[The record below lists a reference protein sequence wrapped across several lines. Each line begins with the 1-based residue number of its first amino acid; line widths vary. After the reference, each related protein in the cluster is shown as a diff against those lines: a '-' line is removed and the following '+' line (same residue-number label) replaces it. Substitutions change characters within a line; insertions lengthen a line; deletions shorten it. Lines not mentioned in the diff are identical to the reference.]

1 MKKYLIVVLALILL
15 LTACSGPF
23 LPTSSSQDIFV
34 PGSDS
39 SLQSG
44 ASYADL
50 IKIYMK
56 AQKGHRYSYRNFAA
70 VDGMVK
76 DTLDAPAAESQKS
89 ENLKNDYSKTN
100 LQIKGVDEADII
112 KTDGEYLYLIA
123 NNRLY
128 IVDVRDPANMKV
140 LSNTAFSMNEQK
152 GDISRGE
159 NPMTMYLDVESQ
171 RLILIVAGYV
181 SEQIQV
187 EVPTETVDTEKPTD
201 PESPI
206 VTDVPP
212 VDTEKP
218 TDPES
223 PIVTDVNPD
232 SDESIAPD
240 QPVSG
245 EGLSEGSNGSAA
257 ADAQPADGTAI
268 APEPDKII
276 PPYYYYNYK
285 QYTTTYV
292 YDLNDKAAPDLVRQF
307 SQTGYYLDSRKIGN
321 NVYVITNEYAYM
333 HRGFYAAED
342 TDEKEVN
349 PEDVFPSVSGKIGR
363 VELDDFT
370 TIPAG
375 RIAILP
381 EGDVDNQL
389 VISGINM
396 LNDKKEPNLLAVLG
410 TSGTIFCSTDY
421 LYVAAYNYP
430 WPIYAVAEVDVK
442 SDDST
447 TAPGSRYQ
455 EMATDIYR
463 FKLTDGAISAAGQGS
478 VPGSIINQFSMDEY
492 QGYFR
497 IATTTGQAW
506 MPGGENVAKNNLYI
520 LDTGMKIVGQV
531 TGLAPGETI
540 KSVRFMGD
548 QAYVVTFRN
557 VDPLFVIDLKNPA
570 GPQVLGQLKIPG
582 YSTYLHPYDEN
593 KLLGFGYDVTVKDEN
608 AYNGGLKV
616 SLFDIADFNNP
627 RELSTIV
634 LGGRGSHS
642 ELLYNHKPLLFSLEK
657 NLIAFPAALYEKT
670 NGVHEYGNPNFQ
682 GFLILSV
689 NAASQLELRGSISH
703 FDKMADPNGPAVKL
717 TDREWNAFWSF
728 DMITRGA
735 YIGNTIFTVSAS
747 KIRATALDSLNKVG
761 GVELP
766 GFEEMY
772 K

>member
-1 MKKYLIVVLALILL
+1 MKKFLIVVLALTLL

-23 LPTSSSQDIFV
+23 LPVSPSLNGQDIFV

-39 SLQSG
+39 SLKSG

-50 IKIYMK
+50 IKIYLK
-56 AQKGHRYSYRNFAA
+56 AQNGPRYNYRDFVGGVVRTEATNGAPTF
-70 VDGMVK
+70 DG
-76 DTLDAPAAESQKS
+76 QKT
-89 ENLKNDYSKTN
+89 DYSKTN
-100 LQIKGVDEADII
+100 LQIEGVDEADII

-140 LSNTAFSMNEQK
+140 LSNTVFSMNEQN
-152 GDISRGE
+152 GNISRGE

-187 EVPTETVDTEKPTD
+187 EVPTDT
-201 PESPI
+201 
-206 VTDVPP
+206 
-212 VDTEKP
+212 
-218 TDPES
+218 
-223 PIVTDVNPD
+223 VNP
-232 SDESIAPD
+232 EEPTKPEEPVVIEVTPGSIDPVAPD
-240 QPVSG
+240 QPVSSG
-245 EGLSEGSNGSAA
+245 GASDGSSGSAS
-257 ADAQPADGTAI
+257 ADSQPADGVSLTN
-268 APEPDKII
+268 EPDKSIRYD
-276 PPYYYYNYK
+276 PYYYNNYK

-292 YDLNDKAAPDLVRQF
+292 YDLNDKAAPELVRQF

-333 HRGFYAAED
+333 YRGFYAAED
-342 TDEKEVN
+342 TAEKEVN
-349 PEDVFPSVSGKIGR
+349 PEDVFPSISSKIGR
-363 VELDDFT
+363 VELGDFT
-370 TIPAG
+370 TIPAS

-381 EGDVDNQL
+381 EGDVNNQL

-396 LNDKKEPNLLAVLG
+396 LKDSQEPNLLAVLG

-430 WPIYAVAEVDVK
+430 WLMYAATDMVVK
-442 SDDST
+442 SDDT
-447 TAPGSRYQ
+447 TVVENQYQ
-455 EMATDIYR
+455 EVTTDIYR
-463 FKLTDGAISAAGQGS
+463 FKLTDGVISAAGQGT

-506 MPGGENVAKNNLYI
+506 MPEGENVAKNNLYI
-520 LDTGMKIVGQV
+520 LNTSMKIVGQV

-540 KSVRFMGD
+540 KSVRFLGD

-557 VDPLFVIDLKNPA
+557 VDPLFVIDLKNPSS
-570 GPQVLGQLKIPG
+570 PQVLGQLKIPG

-593 KLLGFGYDVTVKDEN
+593 KLLGFGYDVTVEGEN
-608 AYNGGLKV
+608 AYNGGLKI

-627 RELSTIV
+627 REISTIV
-634 LGGRGSHS
+634 LGGRGSYS

-657 NLIAFPAALYEKT
+657 NLIAFPATLYEKT
-670 NGVHEYGNPNFQ
+670 NSVHEYGNPNFQ
-682 GFLILSV
+682 GFLVLSV
-689 NAASQLELRGSISH
+689 NAANQLELRGSISH
-703 FDKMADPNGPAVKL
+703 FDKMADPNGPALKL
-717 TDREWNAFWSF
+717 TDKEWNAFWSF

-735 YIGNTIFTVSAS
+735 YVGNTIFTVSAS
-747 KIRATALDSLNKVG
+747 QIRATTLDSLVKAG

-766 GFEEMY
+766 GFAEMY
-772 K
+772 KYYYGEKEQVTGNK

>member
-23 LPTSSSQDIFV
+23 LPTSPSLNGQDIFV

-39 SLQSG
+39 SLKSG
-44 ASYADL
+44 SSYAEL

-56 AQKGHRYSYRNFAA
+56 AQNGPRYSYRDFAR
-70 VDGMVK
+70 VGGMEK
-76 DTLDAPAAESQKS
+76 DASGAPTADSQ
-89 ENLKNDYSKTN
+89 KNDYSKTN
-100 LQIKGVDEADII
+100 LQIEGVDEADII
-112 KTDGEYLYLIA
+112 KTDGEFLYLIA

-140 LSNTAFSMNEQK
+140 LSNTVFSMNEQN
-152 GDISRGE
+152 GNISRGE
-159 NPMTMYLDVESQ
+159 NPIMMYLDIESQ
-171 RLILIVAGYV
+171 RLILIVTGYV

-187 EVPTETVDTEKPTD
+187 EVPTETVNPEEPTQD
-201 PESPI
+201 
-206 VTDVPP
+206 
-212 VDTEKP
+212 
-218 TDPES
+218 
-223 PIVTDVNPD
+223 
-232 SDESIAPD
+232 
-240 QPVSG
+240 
-245 EGLSEGSNGSAA
+245 GSSGSAS
-257 ADAQPADGTAI
+257 ADSQPADGVAI
-268 APEPDKII
+268 NPEPDKSIRYD
-276 PPYYYYNYK
+276 PYYYYYNNK

-292 YDLNDKAAPDLVRQF
+292 YNLNYKAAPELVRQF

-333 HRGFYAAED
+333 YRGFYAAED
-342 TDEKEVN
+342 TAEKEVK
-349 PEDVFPSVSGKIGR
+349 PEDVFPSISGKIGR
-363 VELDDFT
+363 VELGDFT
-370 TIPAG
+370 TIPAS

-381 EGDVDNQL
+381 EGDVNNQL
-389 VISGINM
+389 VISGINI
-396 LNDKKEPNLLAVLG
+396 LNDEKEPNLLAVLG

-430 WPIYAVAEVDVK
+430 WLMYASTDMVVK
-442 SDDST
+442 SDDT
-447 TAPGSRYQ
+447 TVVENKFQ
-455 EMATDIYR
+455 EVTTDIYR
-463 FKLTDGAISAAGQGS
+463 FKLTDGVISAAGQGA

-506 MPGGENVAKNNLYI
+506 MPEGENIAKNNLYI
-520 LDTGMKIVGQV
+520 LNASMKIVGQV

-557 VDPLFVIDLKNPA
+557 VDPLFVIELKNPA
-570 GPQVLGQLKIPG
+570 SPQVLGQLKIPG

-593 KLLGFGYDVTVKDEN
+593 KLLGFGYDVTVEGEN

-634 LGGRGSHS
+634 LGGRGSYS

-657 NLIAFPAALYEKT
+657 NLIAFPATLYEKT

-682 GFLILSV
+682 GFLVLSV

-717 TDREWNAFWSF
+717 TDNEWNAFWNF

-735 YIGNTIFTVSAS
+735 YVGNTIFTLSAS
-747 KIRATALDSLNKVG
+747 QIRATTLDSLVKAG

-772 K
+772 KYYYGVKEQVTKSEG